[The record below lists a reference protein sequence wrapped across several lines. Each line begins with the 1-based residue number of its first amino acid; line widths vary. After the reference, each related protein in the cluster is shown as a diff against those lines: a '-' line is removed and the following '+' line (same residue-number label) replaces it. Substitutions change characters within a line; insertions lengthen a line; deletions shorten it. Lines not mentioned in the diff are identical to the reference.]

1 MADNFL
7 KLRITQIKPETAD
20 ATSYFLEPINGR
32 EVAYRAGQF
41 LTLIFTHRDNAQ
53 YSISLPEDSDLHQHE
68 IRRSY
73 SISSAP
79 GEPLQLTIKRISNGE
94 LSRFMIDQLRVGD
107 VLTSLLP
114 AGRFTFDATLPGD
127 VVLMGAGSGIT
138 PLFGIL
144 KYILKKEPDRHV
156 TLLYSNTRGRNI
168 IFRDELDELQKQF
181 PDRFRL
187 IHLLSAPSDEWLGLR
202 GRLNNVMLE
211 RLLPS
216 LVGDS
221 KREQVQFYIC
231 GPGDYMRTI
240 QFTLV
245 FSGIRP
251 DQIQRENFVIV
262 PVTQA
267 PPPAL
272 AVDRTIMLNFR
283 NQDVS
288 IQVPAYK
295 SILQAALDEGV
306 LLPYSCRGGRCST
319 CMARC
324 RSGSVHMTIN
334 DVLTERDI
342 AEGWILTCT
351 GFPESDNVVIDV

>member
-7 KLRITQIKPETAD
+7 KLRIARIQAETAD
-20 ATSYFLEPINGR
+20 TTSYFLEPVNQKD
-32 EVAYRAGQF
+32 VSYRVGQF
-41 LTLIFTHRDNAQ
+41 LTLIFTHRDDVQ
-53 YSISLPEDSDLHQHE
+53 YSISLPEDSDPHLHE

-73 SISSAP
+73 SISSVP

-94 LSRFMIDQLRVGD
+94 LSRYMLDQLRVGD
-107 VLTSLLP
+107 VLTSLFP

-127 VVLMGAGSGIT
+127 MVLMGAGSGIT

-144 KYILKKEPDRHV
+144 KHILKTEPDRRV
-156 TLLYSNTRGRNI
+156 TLLYSNTRERSI
-168 IFRDELDELQKQF
+168 IFRDELDALQRQF

-187 IHLLSAPSDEWLGLR
+187 MHLLSAPSDEWTGLR
-202 GRLNNVMLE
+202 GRLNNVLLE
-211 RLLPS
+211 RLLPT
-216 LVGDS
+216 LIGES
-221 KREQVQFYIC
+221 KREQVQFYVC

-251 DQIQRENFVIV
+251 DQIRRENFVIV

-267 PPPAL
+267 PPPTL
-272 AVDRTIMLNFR
+272 AVDRTITLTFR

-319 CMARC
+319 CLARC

-351 GFPESDNVVIDV
+351 GFPESDDVVIDV